1 VAGAIAGGV
10 GAALVGAITEVFA
23 GAVAV
28 VVAAGVGG
36 GGGGGGSLHVDL
48 LCPCSPHRLQ
58 PCFIPFLF
66 NIPGCLSNSPS
77 LFLLFLAFLVVS

>member
-1 VAGAIAGGV
+1 VAGAVAGGV

-36 GGGGGGSLHVDL
+36 GGGVEVA
-48 LCPCSPHRLQ
+48 CMWIC
-58 PCFIPFLF
+58 C
-66 NIPGCLSNSPS
+66 
-77 LFLLFLAFLVVS
+77 ALVRHTVCTD